1 MKPNSWISYL
11 INGSI
16 ALNSML
22 LFLAIFGSSMLL
34 PAWLQ
39 VLGRMHPLVLHFPIV
54 MICVAVLL
62 EWSEN
67 RELLPWKDWW
77 LAATA
82 FVAAFSALA
91 GLFLSKEGGYE
102 PGVLSWHQWTGTGV
116 SLGAFAWWTF
126 RSKLRGNQGISRVFS
141 VAFLVLV
148 AVAGH
153 YGATLTHGDN
163 YLLAPVLPQKETE
176 AATPE
181 SALVFAHVV
190 RPILKE
196 KCMSCHNPGKQ
207 KGDLNMETEA
217 SLLKG
222 GKNGPLWDLKA
233 PDLGLLLRRIHLPVE
248 EKEHMP
254 PKGKS
259 PLTPDEITILQWW
272 IKGGASFTTRVSDLP
287 AGDTL
292 RMLAE
297 IRLKPAAPLSYPF
310 QAADEKVVQSLNT
323 DYRAVY
329 PLSLNSPALGVSF
342 YGISAFKSE
351 DLKALQVVQ
360 DQVIELDLNQMP
372 VKDEDLSTVG
382 LFKHLRKL
390 NLASTG
396 ITGAGLMNL
405 RGLKDLQE
413 LVLSGTAVKAS
424 HLTFLAELPALKQV
438 FLWNAGVGVQDLEQL
453 RKSNPGIRF
462 NEGFTGAGVVAKL
475 NAPIIESPEQ
485 VFSAFTKVKL
495 KNFIQGAELRY
506 TLDGSQP
513 DSVNA
518 QVYTGDSITIDRS
531 CALKARAFL
540 PGWISSETSS
550 RDFYKSGIVPDSIV
564 LSYPPNPQYKA
575 QGGKSLADLKIG
587 DTDFRTNKWLGYKET
602 PFEAIFQFRQPKS
615 LHAISFSTLVDIG
628 SYIMPAAEL
637 QVWGGMDGK
646 NWKLLK
652 KLAPEQ
658 PQKLGMPGYK
668 KGYTLSFPAQEVKY
682 LKLVAKPVSKLPAW
696 HPGKGDLGWVFIDE
710 IFAE

>member
-1 MKPNSWISYL
+1 MKPNSWISFL
-11 INGSI
+11 INSSI
-16 ALNSML
+16 GLNSML

-54 MICVAVLL
+54 LICIAVLL

-116 SLGAFAWWTF
+116 SFGAFAWWTF
-126 RSKLRGNQGISRVFS
+126 RSNLRDNQGISRIFS
-141 VAFLVLV
+141 VAFLILV

-163 YLLAPVLPQKETE
+163 YLLAPILPQKEAE

-222 GKNGPLWDLKA
+222 GKNGPLWDLQA

-272 IKGGASFTTRVSDLP
+272 IKSGASFSTRVSDLP

-292 RMLAE
+292 RILAE
-297 IRLKPAAPLSYPF
+297 ERLKPVAPLSYPF
-310 QAADEKVVQSLNT
+310 KAADEETVQSLNS

-329 PLSLNSPALGVSF
+329 PLSLNSPALGASF

-351 DLKALQVVQ
+351 DLKALQVLQ
-360 DQVIELDLNQMP
+360 DQIVELNLNQMP
-372 VKDEDLSTVG
+372 VKDEDLSSVG

-396 ITGAGLMNL
+396 ITGAGLTNL
-405 RGLKDLQE
+405 KGLKDLQE
-413 LVLSGTAVKAS
+413 LVLSGTAIHAS
-424 HLTFLAELPALKQV
+424 HLGFLAEMPALKHLYV
-438 FLWNAGVGVQDLEQL
+438 WNTALQTADLDGL
-453 RKSNPGIRF
+453 RQRYPGIQF
-462 NEGFTGAGVVAKL
+462 HAGYTGEGVVAKL
-475 NAPIIESPEQ
+475 NAPIIESGSQ
-485 VFSAFTKVKL
+485 VFIQQTRVKL
-495 KNFIQGAELRY
+495 KNFINGAELRY

-518 QVYTGDSITIDRS
+518 LLYTGDSITIDRS
-531 CALKARAFL
+531 CELKTRAFL

-550 RDFYKSGIVPDSIV
+550 RSFYKSGVIPDSIA
-564 LSYPPNPQYKA
+564 LTFPPNPQYKA
-575 QGGKSLADLKIG
+575 LGPKSLADQKVG

-602 PFEAIFQFRQPKS
+602 PFEAVFYFHQPKA
-615 LHAISFSTLVDIG
+615 LHAVSFSTMIDIG
-628 SYIMPAAEL
+628 SYIMPATEL
-637 QVWGGMDGK
+637 QVWGGLDAR
-646 NWKLLK
+646 NLQLL
-652 KLAPEQ
+652 
-658 PQKLGMPGYK
+658 
-668 KGYTLSFPAQEVKY
+668 
-682 LKLVAKPVSKLPAW
+682 
-696 HPGKGDLGWVFIDE
+696 
-710 IFAE
+710 